1 MRLLSIVNILGGIT
15 SFTFPEDPSIERI
28 DVRAGGVFVPGSGI
42 GGYLFWPINR
52 TRDGK
57 EVVEVWRVSGN
68 EKTRIVSDP
77 TAARA
82 IVEERHEQNEK
93 RHCVLVSGA
102 RGLLAQ
108 SAGAANNGIWHP
120 VRKES
125 ALWGAMR
132 RNSMSPRNRLGTISG
147 GRVDGL
153 LLGGS
158 CQHRSDGSKEYKITS
173 NAEAV
178 QTITEQGQRVPETHH
193 DHFHRGCLES
203 PHTVALTG
211 CKWAINWHG
220 SRPFSVWVDGSPES
234 ETAVIN
240 QLQGSRNTSPR

>member
-1 MRLLSIVNILGGIT
+1 MRLLSIVNIFGGIT
-15 SFTFPEDPSIERI
+15 SFTFPEDPEFDRI
-28 DVRAGGVFVPGSGI
+28 DVRAGGVFVPGSCV
-42 GGYLFWPINR
+42 GGYLFWPVNR
-52 TRDGK
+52 TRNGL
-57 EVVEVWRVSGN
+57 EVVDVWRVSGN
-68 EKTRIVSDP
+68 EKTRIISDP

-82 IVEERHEQNEK
+82 IVDERCAAHEK

-108 SAGAANNGIWHP
+108 TAGAAHNGIWHP

-132 RNSMSPRNRLGTISG
+132 RNSMSPKNRLGTITG
-147 GRVDGL
+147 GRADGL
-153 LLGGS
+153 LRGGS
-158 CQHRSDGSKEYKITS
+158 CSHRTDASKEYKITS
-173 NAEAV
+173 NPEAV
-178 QTITEQGQRVPETHH
+178 ETITEHGVYAPDTHH
-193 DHFHRGCLES
+193 NQHHRGCLES

-240 QLQGSRNTSPR
+240 QLQGSRYTNPR